1 MLNSNSKVAN
11 SFKFR
16 RILMASTALFS
27 FPALAQEAPVDG
39 EEEAIV
45 VTGSRPIAESEAAAL
60 QVQKNSDS
68 LVTVLSADS
77 AGRLPDQ
84 NIAQATGRLPGVAVE
99 RDQGQARYI
108 SLRGAPNYWTTLS
121 FDGINIVSPEG
132 RDSRF
137 DSIPSALASQII
149 VSKAVTPDMPG
160 ETISGNV
167 NIITRSALDYDGF
180 RISGKLGGGKVE
192 LGDREEYEGSLTL
205 SNVFDTN
212 VGEIGVLVS
221 GSYYERNMITDNF
234 EIDWEIPSRSN
245 AIPNAIADRDIRL
258 PGAPVDLR
266 PGYENRFWARET
278 ENKLYRLTRKNWSV
292 SGRVDFRPDADNTI
306 SLRSLYTIFLDDEA
320 RDNYIFD
327 LDDRQND
334 GVTSA
339 AACSTGPTAS
349 PINTGYSDVCIGNT
363 TTGGFVY
370 GIDINQRSTLRAFR
384 QSVLTNT
391 VEGKHQLSD
400 SVRLKWAANYTKSK
414 DDRST
419 VGEARFES
427 PSTRTLRPTVLYD
440 FSNPLLARV
449 QLLTTNQLSG
459 PTRYTAGTVV
469 TAVDN
474 FAKPLTSLRSLRAVD
489 PTTAYTFKGELAHDT
504 SLFGGETTIKF
515 GLQYDQRTKINNES
529 DLLLNTAAQFAAA
542 GIPTTYLPYSLD
554 IPFRGEIPM
563 GYTFRYFSQDAIRDA
578 AALAL
583 TVGSFAPIT
592 ANHYTVRERVLAG
605 YLMANS
611 KFDWGSV
618 VGGVRVEK
626 VTNRGQSLAT
636 IPGVTGSIKTSNSTV
651 LAFPSLHLNFDVEN
665 DKKLRVGFTSGAAR
679 ADYDQMRPN
688 VVVDDANGRISGGNP
703 AVKPERAYGVD
714 AYYEWYVQPQGYVM
728 VGVFY
733 KRVEDVLYT
742 SRRSFGSDTLNFNGI
757 DRSGYAFS
765 GITNGGNGRV
775 FGVEAAIQLQLE
787 PYTESLDLPG
797 WMGGFGIS
805 ANATLNDSKVS
816 KPEVVLDLLTAGG
829 APIQYIV
836 PSRDVPLPGTS
847 DVVYNIGGYYEKYG
861 LSLRLQ
867 YQMRTTWA
875 DGFADTLVDAGD
887 AYWAGDDELDFSAR
901 YELMK
906 GLEVYFDASNL
917 LNNAGR
923 RYSDPSNLLR
933 AFGITAPRDGRYTIE
948 SETFGRRFSG
958 GVRFTF

>member
-1 MLNSNSKVAN
+1 MQDRNPNAAMSVHL
-11 SFKFR
+11 R
-16 RILMASTALFS
+16 TLLLASTALFS
-27 FPALAQEAPVDG
+27 LPAMAQEAPFDG

-121 FDGINIVSPEG
+121 FDGINVVSPEG

-137 DSIPSALASQII
+137 DSIPSALAAQVI

-180 RISGKLGGGKVE
+180 RISGKLGAGKVE

-205 SNVFDTN
+205 SNVFDSN
-212 VGEIGVLVS
+212 IGEIGVLVS

-234 EIDWEIPSRSN
+234 EIDWEQVSQ
-245 AIPNAIADRDIRL
+245 DR
-258 PGAPVDLR
+258 R
-266 PGYENRFWARET
+266 PGFESRFWARET

-292 SGRVDFRPDADNTI
+292 SGRVDFRPDADNII

-327 LDDRQND
+327 LDDRQGDLVAN
-334 GVTSA
+334 S
-339 AACSTGPTAS
+339 AACSTPPTSS
-349 PINTGYSDVCIGNT
+349 PT
-363 TTGGFVY
+363 TTGYADVCVGNTPFSGTVY

-384 QSVLTNT
+384 QSVFTNT
-391 VEGKHQLSD
+391 AEGKHQLSD
-400 SVRLKWAANYTKSK
+400 RLRLKWLANYTKSK
-414 DDRST
+414 DDRSV
-419 VGEARFES
+419 VGEARWDS
-427 PSTRTLRPTVLYD
+427 PSTRTLRPTVAYN
-440 FSNPLLARV
+440 FTNPQLAQV
-449 QLLTTNQLSG
+449 QLFTTNQLSG
-459 PTRYTAGTVV
+459 PTRYTAGTAV
-469 TAVDN
+469 TAIDN
-474 FAKPLTSLRSLRAVD
+474 FTKPLSSLRSLYAVD

-529 DLLLNTAAQFAAA
+529 ELLLNTAAQFAAA
-542 GIPTTYLPYSLD
+542 GIGTTYQPFSLD
-554 IPFRGEIPM
+554 IPFRGEIPL
-563 GYTFRYFSQDAIRDA
+563 GYTFRYFSQDAMRDA
-578 AALAL
+578 VERARA
-583 TVGSFAPIT
+583 VGTETPIT
-592 ANHYTVRERVLAG
+592 PNHYTVREQVLAG

-626 VTNRGQSLAT
+626 VTNKGES
-636 IPGVTGSIKTSNSTV
+636 TGLQAENSIT
-651 LAFPSLHLNFDVEN
+651 LAFPSLHVNFDVTDEQ
-665 DKKLRVGFTSGAAR
+665 KLRVGFTSGAAR

-688 VVVDDANGRISGGNP
+688 VTIDDSLERISGGNP
-703 AVKPERAYGVD
+703 GVKPERAYGVD
-714 AYYEWYVQPQGYVM
+714 AYYEYYAQPQGYFM

-733 KRVEDVLYT
+733 KHLEDVLYNT
-742 SRRSFGSDTLNFNGI
+742 ESTFGSNALNFGNI
-757 DRSGYAFS
+757 DRSGYDFN
-765 GITNGGNGRV
+765 GITNAGSGRV
-775 FGVEAAIQLQLE
+775 FGVEAAFQSQLE
-787 PYTESLDLPG
+787 PYVEQLGLPA
-797 WMGGFGIS
+797 WMGGFGIT
-805 ANATLNDSKVS
+805 ANVTLNDSKVE
-816 KPEVVLDLLTAGG
+816 KPPVFVNGVQT
-829 APIQYIV
+829 V
-836 PSRDVPLPGTS
+836 PSRDVPLQGTS

-875 DGFADTLVDAGD
+875 DGFADNLADAGD
-887 AYWAGDDELDFSAR
+887 TYWAADDELDFSAR
-901 YELMK
+901 YELLK
-906 GLEVYFDASNL
+906 GLEIYFDASNL
-917 LNNAGR
+917 LNNPGR
-923 RYSDPSNLLR
+923 RYSDPANLLNALGVPATR
-933 AFGITAPRDGRYTIE
+933 NGQYTIE
-948 SETFGRRFSG
+948 WERFGRRFTG

>member
-1 MLNSNSKVAN
+1 MKHSNSDTAL
-11 SFKFR
+11 SFR
-16 RILMASTALFS
+16 LRHVLMASTALFS
-27 FPALAQEAPVDG
+27 FPALAQEAPFDG

-60 QVQKNSDS
+60 LVQKNSDS
-68 LVTVLSADS
+68 LVAVLASDAV
-77 AGRLPDQ
+77 GRLPDQ

-167 NIITRSALDYDGF
+167 NIVTRSALDYDGF

-205 SNVFDTN
+205 SNVFDTY
-212 VGEIGVLVS
+212 VGEIGVLLS

-245 AIPNAIADRDIRL
+245 ALPNAAADRDIRL
-258 PGAPVDLR
+258 PGTPVDFR

-339 AACSTGPTAS
+339 AACSTALNSS

-363 TTGGFVY
+363 STGGFVY

-384 QSVLTNT
+384 QSVFTNT
-391 VEGKHQLSD
+391 AEGKHQLSD
-400 SVRLKWAANYTKSK
+400 NVRLKWAANYTKSK
-414 DDRST
+414 DDRSV
-419 VGEARFES
+419 VGEARWDS

-449 QLLTTNQLSG
+449 QLFTTNQQSG
-459 PTRYTAGTVV
+459 PTRYTAGTAV
-469 TAVDN
+469 TAIDN
-474 FAKPLTSLRSLRAVD
+474 FVKPLTSLRSLYAVD

-515 GLQYDQRTKINNES
+515 GLQYDQRTKSNNES
-529 DLLLNTAAQFAAA
+529 ELVLNTAAQFAAA
-542 GIPTTYLPYSLD
+542 GIGTTYQPFSLD
-554 IPFRGEIPM
+554 IPFRGEIPL
-563 GYTFRYFSQDAIRDA
+563 GYTFRYFSQGAMRDA
-578 AALAL
+578 AERARAVG
-583 TVGSFAPIT
+583 TVSPIT
-592 ANHYTVRERVLAG
+592 ANHFEVRERVLAG
-605 YLMANS
+605 YIMANS
-611 KFDWGSV
+611 KQDWGSV
-618 VGGVRVEK
+618 VGGVRLEK
-626 VTNRGQSLAT
+626 VTNTGQSLAT
-636 IPGVTGSIKTSNSTV
+636 IPGVTGIIEAKSSRT
-651 LAFPSLHLNFDVEN
+651 LAFPSLHLNFDVES
-665 DKKLRVGFTSGAAR
+665 DKKLRIGFTSGAAR

-688 VVVDDANGRISGGNP
+688 VVVDDSTGRISGGNP

-728 VGVFY
+728 FGAFY

-757 DRSGYAFS
+757 DRSGYQFS
-765 GITNGGNGRV
+765 GITNGGSGRV

-787 PYTESLDLPG
+787 PFTESLGLPA
-797 WMGGFGIS
+797 WMGGFGMT
-805 ANATLNDSKVS
+805 ANATLNDSKVR
-816 KPEVVLDLLTAGG
+816 KPEVVLDLLTAAG

-861 LSLRLQ
+861 LSLRVQ

-887 AYWAGDDELDFSAR
+887 TYWAGDDELDFSAR
-901 YELMK
+901 YELIK

-923 RYSDPSNLLR
+923 RYADPSNLLGVL
-933 AFGITAPRDGRYTIE
+933 GIPAQRDGRYTIE
-948 SETFGRRFSG
+948 SETFGRRFTG
-958 GVRFTF
+958 GVRFSF